1 MHAVPWVVAMLFA
14 LGAVAVSLERLRRVH
29 RAVTFDLGVLAGAL
43 GRMGDAER
51 LRRAC
56 ELMVEEAGE
65 TWESE
70 IVRVALDAQSPTA
83 RTALV
88 NEQLGDVESALAWGN
103 RIPLAAARLSAMGT
117 MSVLF
122 FSLAGGNMPVGDV
135 MPLVAWGGVG
145 VVGALAIGR
154 EANRQAGEMRKGID
168 AWVTRVLDAAHTSVP
183 PSHFPPY
190 IRR

>member
-1 MHAVPWVVAMLFA
+1 MHAVPWVVAMFFA

-29 RAVTFDLGVLAGAL
+29 RAVTFDLGTLAGAL
-43 GRMGDAER
+43 GRTGDAER

-56 ELMVEEAGE
+56 ELMVEQAGE

-70 IVRVALDAQSPTA
+70 IVRAALDAQSPTA

-135 MPLVAWGGVG
+135 MPLVAWGGAG
-145 VVGALAIGR
+145 VVGSLAIGR
-154 EANRQAGEMRKGID
+154 EAERWAGEMRKGID

-183 PSHFPPY
+183 P
-190 IRR
+190 

>member
-1 MHAVPWVVAMLFA
+1 MHAVPWLLAMFFA

-29 RAVTFDLGVLAGAL
+29 RAVTFDLGSLAGAL
-43 GRMGDAER
+43 GRMGDAQR

-56 ELMVEEAGE
+56 ELMVEQAGE
-65 TWESE
+65 TWETE
-70 IVRVALDAQSPTA
+70 IVRAALDAQSPTA

-88 NEQLGDVESALAWGN
+88 NEQLGDVESALTWGN

-122 FSLAGGNMPVGDV
+122 FTLAGGNMPLGDV
-135 MPLVAWGGVG
+135 MPLVAWGGAG
-145 VVGALAIGR
+145 VIGALAIGR
-154 EANRQAGEMRKGID
+154 EADRWAGEMRRGID

-183 PSHFPPY
+183 P
-190 IRR
+190 